1 MYLLS
6 QLVCNLG
13 EVSPVVLPKENHRAF
28 LFFAEPVYNEV
39 AKHPIPRFPKE
50 VTGGCRWGKGEKRKE
65 HSCNEIK
72 PKLKK

>member
-13 EVSPVVLPKENHRAF
+13 QVSQVVLPKWDHRAF
-28 LFFAEPVYNEV
+28 LFFSEPGYNEI

-50 VTGGCRWGKGEKRKE
+50 VTGGYQGEGWKME
-65 HSCNEIK
+65 GGE
-72 PKLKK
+72 